1 MFNLSKK
8 CCNFVRFCALI
19 KMLTRLLFYLI
30 FYPLSILPLSLLYL
44 LSLPLYLILRY
55 VLSYRKTVIDA
66 NLSRSFPEFDFK
78 MIKKMRNQF
87 YWHLT
92 QLGVEM
98 MKMISMSRKNVM
110 RRYYCSNPEVVNKFY
125 EEGKSVVL
133 MSSHYN
139 NWEWMVLSLDMQFKH
154 HGIGVGAHNTNKV
167 FEKLINRA
175 RTRYGTEVVFHD
187 NVREVMAYHETNHIP
202 AAYMILSDQNPS
214 KPKRCFVADFLNQKT
229 GFLRGSEGF
238 ARKYDLPVLYYK
250 VIKEK
255 LGRYRIDVEVICDSP
270 AGLPDGA
277 IMQRYTELLED
288 TIKSNP
294 PYWLWS
300 HRRWKHNF
308 DDAPMG
314 NQ

>member
-1 MFNLSKK
+1 MF
-8 CCNFVRFCALI
+8 
-19 KMLTRLLFYLI
+19 TRIAFYLI
-30 FYPLSILPLSLLYL
+30 FYPLSILPLFFLY
-44 LSLPLYLILRY
+44 ILAY
-55 VLSYRKTVIDA
+55 PIYIILAFVLGYRKKIIDK
-66 NLSRSFPEFDFK
+66 NLSKSFPEIDFK
-78 MIKKMRNQF
+78 SIKKERNKF
-87 YWHLT
+87 FWHLV

-98 MKMISMSRKNVM
+98 LKMISMSRKNVM
-110 RRYYCSNPEVVNKFY
+110 RRYHCSNPELVNKYF
-125 EEGKSVVL
+125 EQGKSVVL

-175 RTRYGTEVVFHD
+175 RTRYGTQVVFHD
-187 NVREVMAYHETNHIP
+187 NVREVMAYHETNNIP
-202 AAYMILSDQNPS
+202 AAYMILADQNPS
-214 KPKRCFVADFLNQKT
+214 NPKRCYVAEFLNQKT
-229 GFLRGSEGF
+229 GFIRGSEGF
-238 ARKYDLPVLYYK
+238 ARKYNLPVLYYK

-255 LGRYRIDVEVICDSP
+255 LGHYRIDVELITENPSE
-270 AGLPDGA
+270 LPDGA

-288 TIKSNP
+288 TIKNNP

-308 DDAPMG
+308 DDAPLG